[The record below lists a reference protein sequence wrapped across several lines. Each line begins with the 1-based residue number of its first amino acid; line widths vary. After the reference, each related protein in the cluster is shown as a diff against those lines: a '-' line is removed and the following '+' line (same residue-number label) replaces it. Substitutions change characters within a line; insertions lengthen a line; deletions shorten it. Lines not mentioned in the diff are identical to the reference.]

1 MQQNGTDPIS
11 CMCGAAYK
19 ILELKFNPENWEPLS
34 SIFCTIAEYIFM
46 GWQKSIRE
54 KFADYCKI
62 IANWNR
68 MQISVELE
76 RISIIFTPI
85 LNDCFIRNIY
95 LHLMDGC

>member
-11 CMCGAAYK
+11 CMCGAAAASK
-19 ILELKFNPENWEPLS
+19 ILELKFNLENWEPLS

-62 IANWNR
+62 IANWKK
-68 MQISVELE
+68 L
-76 RISIIFTPI
+76 
-85 LNDCFIRNIY
+85 
-95 LHLMDGC
+95 